1 MRAERMGAACGCAC
15 IATGGH
21 SACGG
26 GGQPNQHLN
35 QLITLMRNPVVA
47 EGRSG

>member
-1 MRAERMGAACGCAC
+1 M
-15 IATGGH
+15 
-21 SACGG
+21 GG

-35 QLITLMRNPVVA
+35 QLITLMRNPVEV